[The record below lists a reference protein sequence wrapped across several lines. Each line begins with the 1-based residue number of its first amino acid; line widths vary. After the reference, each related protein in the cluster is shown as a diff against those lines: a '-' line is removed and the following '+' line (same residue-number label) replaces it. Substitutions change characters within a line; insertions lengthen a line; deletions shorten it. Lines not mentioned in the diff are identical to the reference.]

1 MTSHILFLTTII
13 FFFSLVSVNAQ
24 KVAVVDV
31 QKVFDGYHKVKEAK
45 ERLEKSKKI
54 AMEEIEIFRDEMEKI
69 VKELKEMEEK
79 LKNPNI
85 ESTALKTSYQQKVQ
99 KAKEKQDDMVQYD
112 KRAKATIAQRQRNL
126 LVEHLADIRAAVKKV
141 AEAQKID
148 IILNGESLKFEYK
161 LEGYAFKKLN
171 ETFEYTISNEKQN
184 ANVSFNL
191 SLLENQNQINRLNS
205 RILDLLIGFC
215 LLRYFRKDAQCS
227 AS

>member
-45 ERLEKSKKI
+45 ERLDKSKKI

-148 IILNGESLKFEYK
+148 IILNASETQLGVFFAGDKFDVTE
-161 LEGYAFKKLN
+161 EVIVTLN
-171 ETFEYTISNEKQN
+171 AT
-184 ANVSFNL
+184 AN
-191 SLLENQNQINRLNS
+191 
-205 RILDLLIGFC
+205 
-215 LLRYFRKDAQCS
+215 K
-227 AS
+227 